1 MEFIYFCKVIILI
14 LLRLFR
20 WSKDTHS
27 ILFQTLY
34 LLQEPIQEQ
43 CGGGIGALVTK
54 VGKLKGKIDTSAV
67 ASAST
72 SDPDADKKKGFGSKS
87 MQQKRK
93 GLLGLSTDEDKEDM
107 AGRIATNKMIKA
119 LATVIS
125 IMSVPFMPFYTATKS
140 FFNNGLPIF
149 KQVVKDM

>member
-20 WSKDTHS
+20 WSKDTDR

-43 CGGGIGALVTK
+43 CGG
-54 VGKLKGKIDTSAV
+54 VGLGGLGKIAG
-67 ASAST
+67 
-72 SDPDADKKKGFGSKS
+72 DKTGFGSKS
-87 MQQKRK
+87 MQQKLK
-93 GLLGLSTDEDKEDM
+93 GLSGLSTDEDKGDM
-107 AGRIATNKMIKA
+107 AGRIAMNKMIKA
-119 LATVIS
+119 IATVIS
-125 IMSVPFMPFYTATKS
+125 IMTVPFMPFYSATKS
-140 FFNNGLPIF
+140 FFNRGLPVF